1 MANRQ
6 VWEEALVVI
15 SIPDVAGDMSSNQY
29 KVVDAAGALAGNT
42 GTGGLGILQNKPK
55 AGETA
60 AVAVGGVS
68 KAIAGATIAVGD
80 KLTNETTT
88 GHVIPAT
95 STNRV
100 IGIAL
105 TAGNDT
111 EIVSML
117 VVPSNAINAAS

>member
-6 VWEEALVVI
+6 VWEEQLVVI
-15 SIPDVAGDMSSNQY
+15 SIPDVAGDMSGNQY
-29 KVVDAAGALAGNT
+29 LVVDAAGALAGST

-68 KAIAGATIAVGD
+68 KAIAGDTITVGA
-80 KLTNETTT
+80 KLTNEVTT
-88 GHVIPAT
+88 GRVIPAT
-95 STNRV
+95 STNRI

-105 TAGNDT
+105 TAGND
-111 EIVSML
+111 
-117 VVPSNAINAAS
+117 